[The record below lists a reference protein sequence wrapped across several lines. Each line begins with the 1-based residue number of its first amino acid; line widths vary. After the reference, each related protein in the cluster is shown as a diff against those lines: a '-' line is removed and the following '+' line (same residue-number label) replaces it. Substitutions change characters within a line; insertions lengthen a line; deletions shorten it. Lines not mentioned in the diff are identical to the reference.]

1 MKCIIYLRVST
12 KEQALTNEKEGYS
25 IAAQR
30 KACIR
35 YAEEKGWEVVDEY
48 VDRGE
53 SARSAHRPQLQ
64 MMLSY
69 VKKEKDIDFVIVH
82 KIDRL
87 ARNLEDHVAIK
98 AILTKAECSLVSVVE
113 NIEDT
118 ASGKLVEGIHAI
130 VAEFYSANLA
140 AEVTKGMFEK
150 AKEGGWNHK
159 APVGYKNIRQEIP
172 GAKRGIAKV
181 VIDQEKSSHVKEAFK
196 AYSTGNYSLEEMREF
211 LFDRGIS
218 NRRGDDIMSLN
229 GVARLLKNSFYTG
242 VITYK
247 GIEYP
252 GQHDPL
258 ITRELFQKVQDVFRV
273 RDVAGERTRKH
284 PHYLK
289 GTLYCA
295 ECGSRLSVD
304 KAKGHTYF
312 YCLGQKKRKNCN
324 QPYVAAE
331 VLERQIEKEYE
342 SIQITKKAA
351 DKLVA
356 RFNNE
361 IISGQSTNAMEE
373 EFLRKRMAKLASE
386 RVKLMKAYYSG
397 AVPLEV
403 LKSEQERI
411 TNDVASSEIR
421 LKQITIQGDQHE
433 IVLNKA
439 IKMALT
445 CGVGYKKSTAST
457 RRLYNQAFFNKILV
471 KGNELYEGHYTDLF
485 GAIFS
490 EGSNNFNLVEDR
502 GFEPLTFWLPAK
514 RSPS

>member
-1 MKCIIYLRVST
+1 MKCLVYLRVST
-12 KEQALTNEKEGYS
+12 KEQAQTNEKEGYS

-30 KACIR
+30 KACGR
-35 YAEEKGWEVVDEY
+35 YAEEKGWEIVDEF

-64 MMLSY
+64 MMLSHL
-69 VKKEKDIDFVIVH
+69 KKEKDIDFVIVH

-98 AILTKAECSLVSVVE
+98 AILTKAGCALVSVVE

-181 VIDQEKSSHVKEAFK
+181 VIDKEKSSHVKEAFK
-196 AYSTGNYSLEEMREF
+196 LYSTGNYSLEEMREF
-211 LFDRGIS
+211 LFDRGIG
-218 NRRGDDIMSLN
+218 NRRGDETMSLN
-229 GVARLLKNSFYTG
+229 GVAKLLKNPFYTG
-242 VITYK
+242 VISYK

-252 GQHDPL
+252 GQQEPL

-273 RDVAGERTRKH
+273 RDGAGERVRKH

-295 ECGSRLSVD
+295 ECGSRLSID

-312 YCLGQKKRKNCN
+312 YCIGQKKRKTCN
-324 QPYVAAE
+324 QPYVEAE
-331 VLERQIEKEYE
+331 ILENEVEKLYAE
-342 SIQITKKAA
+342 IQLTQKAA
-351 DKLVA
+351 DKLKK
-356 RFNNE
+356 RFSDE
-361 IISGQSTNAMEE
+361 IISGQSSNAMEE

-386 RVKLMKAYYSG
+386 RVKLMRAFYSG
-397 AVPLEV
+397 AIPMRKDGCALP
-403 LKSEQERI
+403 
-411 TNDVASSEIR
+411 SS
-421 LKQITIQGDQHE
+421 
-433 IVLNKA
+433 
-439 IKMALT
+439 
-445 CGVGYKKSTAST
+445 
-457 RRLYNQAFFNKILV
+457 
-471 KGNELYEGHYTDLF
+471 
-485 GAIFS
+485 
-490 EGSNNFNLVEDR
+490 
-502 GFEPLTFWLPAK
+502 
-514 RSPS
+514 